1 MEVGSQKSEAGNN
14 GAPRSSLHA
23 PRFTVFPAIDLRGGR
38 VVRLAQGDP
47 ARQTVYADDPR
58 AVAERWKS
66 EGAEWAHVVNLDGAF
81 GDDASASFPS
91 LISILSTGL
100 NVQFGGGLRDEASL
114 RRVMEAG
121 VARAVI
127 CTAAIEK
134 PRLVDWALREF
145 GLERIAVGIDAR
157 EGKVRIKGWAEEAAL
172 TAVELGQ
179 RLRAHGVTWCVST
192 DVARDGVSAGVNV
205 AATSELARE
214 TGLLVVASGG
224 VAGIADVRR
233 VREAGLAGVIV
244 GRALYEGRVNLAEA
258 LHLTT
263 DDG

>member
-1 MEVGSQKSEAGNN
+1 MDDESA
-14 GAPRSSLHA
+14 RSTLQAS
-23 PRFTVFPAIDLRGGR
+23 RFRVFPAIDLRGGR

-58 AVAERWKS
+58 TAAERWKA

-81 GDDASASFPS
+81 GDEASANLPS
-91 LISILSTGL
+91 LISILAAGL
-100 NVQFGGGLRDEASL
+100 KVQFGGGLRDQASL

-121 VARAVI
+121 VTRAVI
-127 CTAAIEK
+127 GTAAIEN

-145 GLERIAVGIDAR
+145 GPERMAVGIDAR
-157 EGKVRIKGWAEEAAL
+157 EGKARTKGWAEASAL

-179 RLRAHGVTWCVST
+179 RLRAHGVTWCVFT
-192 DVARDGVSAGVNV
+192 DVARDGVGAGVNV
-205 AATSELARE
+205 AASAELARE
-214 TGLLVVASGG
+214 TGLLVIAAGG
-224 VAGIADVRR
+224 VAGIEDVRR
-233 VREAGLAGVIV
+233 VRKAGLAGVIV

-263 DDG
+263 DD